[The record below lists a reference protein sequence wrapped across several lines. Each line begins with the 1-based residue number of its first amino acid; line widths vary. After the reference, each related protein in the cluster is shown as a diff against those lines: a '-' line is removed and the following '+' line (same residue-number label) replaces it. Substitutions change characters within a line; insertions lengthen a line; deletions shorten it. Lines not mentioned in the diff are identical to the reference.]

1 MTRIKFLLIFFVASR
16 ILLGQNDSQTDVY
29 VDKSGI
35 MRWKGS
41 DKEVALFGVNYTT
54 PFAYSYRAHKKLGV
68 SLKSA
73 IDLDIQQMVRLGFNA
88 FRVHVWDREI
98 SDRDGNLLLNEHLN
112 LFDYLISELAK
123 RNIKTIITPI
133 AWWGTGWPEPDG
145 DAPGFSQLY
154 PKLQLVTNQ
163 NARAAQRNYVKQFM
177 DHVNPYTKK
186 SYKNEPSIIA
196 MEIINEPFH
205 PENTKEVTEYINE
218 MVKVIRDNGY
228 KKPVFYNIS
237 ENWNDEQAQAVLDA
251 DVQGITFQWYPTGLV
266 HNKSLEGHYLLNV
279 NKYQIPAANL
289 KGFKNKSKMVYEFDA
304 ADIPGTFMYPAM
316 ARSFRETGMQFAT
329 MFSYD
334 PVQIAW
340 SNTEYPTHFA
350 NLLYTP
356 SKAIG
361 LLLASKVFQLLPREK
376 SYGDFPENNRFG
388 DFRISYEDDHCELN
402 NDSLFIYT
410 NTTLSA
416 PKNTKTLKQVA
427 GVGSSPVVNYDGTG
441 AYFLDK
447 IDNGTWRLEIN
458 PDVLWLHDPF
468 QSVSIDKQSARLFWN
483 ERRMEIKL
491 PDLGSK
497 FGVVSLTDNEL
508 KVEARNN
515 SFTIKP
521 GIYLL
526 SSLNQETRRIK
537 AELTTAGFYPGLYQ
551 PRDNSDQVYVVNKST
566 DYMAVNEPVK
576 FWFEIASD
584 KKISNASLFVK
595 KSGWR
600 GFAKFPLTQKNGFIF
615 KLDDSLKTLEEG
627 LWEYCVEI
635 ETDKG
640 AITFPG
646 GIEKSPEAWDFY
658 SGDLWKVSVL
668 PAGIPFAVLDVNRD
682 KKDFVLPSFTKT
694 MKYKADYKSGT
705 SNRFESI
712 SLNISYDQKNE
723 IPFALQHS
731 VSGLIGQLGSSVNL
745 YSRFVIRGRGFDS
758 GGTDLIIGLLT
769 VDGKS
774 FRSRIKLSNEWTDIE
789 IPIEQFDKGDLL
801 IMPFSYPKFLPKFWP
816 GTNRPG
822 EKVLLKDL
830 NFIQLIAPGTT
841 VNNETGFEIESIILK

>member
-1 MTRIKFLLIFFVASR
+1 MIRIKILILFFFTSL
-16 ILLGQNDSQTDVY
+16 ILLSQNDNQTDVY

-35 MRWKGS
+35 MRWNGS
-41 DKEVALFGVNYTT
+41 NKEVSLFGVNYTS
-54 PFAYSYRAHKKLGV
+54 PFAYSYRTHKKLGLN
-68 SLKSA
+68 LKSA

-98 SDRDGNLLLNEHLN
+98 SDHDGNLLLNEHLD

-123 RNIKTIITPI
+123 RDIKTIITPI

-163 NARAAQRNYVKQFM
+163 NARAAQKNYIKQFM
-177 DHVNPYTKK
+177 DHVNPYTKN

-205 PENTKEVTEYINE
+205 PENTNEVTEYING

-228 KKPVFYNIS
+228 TKPVFYNIS
-237 ENWNDEQAQAVLDA
+237 ENWSDEQAQAVLDA

-266 HNKSLEGHYLLNV
+266 HTKSLQGHYLLNV
-279 NKYQIPAANL
+279 NKYLIPAGNL
-289 KGFKNKSKMVYEFDA
+289 KGFNNKSKMVYEFDA
-304 ADIPGTFMYPAM
+304 ADIPGSFMYPAM
-316 ARSFRETGMQFAT
+316 ARSFREAGMQFAT

-340 SNTEYPTHFA
+340 SNTEYPTHFV

-376 SYGDFPENNRFG
+376 SYGDFPENIRFG
-388 DFRISYEDDHCELN
+388 DFRISYKDDLCELN
-402 NDSLFIYT
+402 SDSLFIYT
-410 NTTLSA
+410 NNTLTA
-416 PKNTKTLKQVA
+416 PKNTKTLTQVA

-483 ERRMEIKL
+483 ERRIEIKL

-497 FGVVSLTDNEL
+497 FGVVSLSDNSVEA
-508 KVEARNN
+508 EARNN
-515 SFTIKP
+515 SFMVKP

-526 SSLNQETRRIK
+526 THGNKESSGIK
-537 AELTTAGFYPGLYQ
+537 RHLATSGFYPGLYM
-551 PRDNSDQVYVVNKST
+551 PLDNSGQIYVVNKSN
-566 DYMAVNEPVK
+566 DYMTGDEPVK
-576 FWFEIASD
+576 FRFEISSD
-584 KKISNASLFVK
+584 KRIINASLFLK

-600 GFAKFPLTQKNGFIF
+600 GFAKLPLTKKSGFTYE
-615 KLDDSLKTLEEG
+615 LTDSLKTLEEG
-627 LWEYCVEI
+627 LWEYCIGI

-640 AITFPG
+640 MFAYPG

-658 SGDLWKVSVL
+658 SSNFWKVTIL
-668 PAGIPFAVLDVNRD
+668 HPGIPFALLDVNRD
-682 KKDFVLPSFTKT
+682 KKDFVLPPFTKT
-694 MKYKADYKSGT
+694 MKYKADYKSG
-705 SNRFESI
+705 SISKFESI
-712 SLNISYDQKNE
+712 VLNVSYDRKNE

-745 YSRFVIRGRGFDS
+745 YSRLVVKGRGLDA
-758 GGTDLIIGLLT
+758 GETDLIIGLLT

-774 FRSRIKLSNEWTDIE
+774 FRSQIKLKNEWTDIE
-789 IPIEQFDKGDLL
+789 IPIAQFDKGDLL
-801 IMPFSYPKFLPKFWP
+801 IMPFAYPRFLPKFWP
-816 GTNRPG
+816 GTNKPG
-822 EKVLLKDL
+822 DKIVLKDL
-830 NFIQLIAPGTT
+830 NFIQLIAPGSAGS
-841 VNNETGFEIESIILK
+841 NETSFEIESIILK